1 MFNCNI
7 YKILH
12 YSSINMSI
20 FDRFRATKRR
30 GKGKRLEITY
40 LNILTDN
47 QKKII
52 ESYKFRAMAAESES
66 KALRKTLFD
75 LDDMQRDLGID
86 AFDQNDSPI
95 ISNGA
100 FNFSDL
106 IIKVLKGL
114 KHDSIPGG
122 KTTLGAAQ
130 EFISS
135 QSNEINALASH
146 QIQNLVKNQTEN
158 QVIPK

>member
-1 MFNCNI
+1 
-7 YKILH
+7 
-12 YSSINMSI
+12 MSI
-20 FDRFRATKRR
+20 LNIFRASKTHYKRTKE
-30 GKGKRLEITY
+30 EIQHFK
-40 LNILTDN
+40 ILTDN

-52 ESYKFRAMAAESES
+52 ESYKFRALAAESES

-95 ISNGA
+95 ISNGT

-114 KHDSIPGG
+114 KHDSVPGG

-130 EFISS
+130 DFISS

-146 QIQNLVKNQTEN
+146 QIQNIVKNQTEN

>member
-1 MFNCNI
+1 
-7 YKILH
+7 
-12 YSSINMSI
+12 MSI
-20 FDRFRATKRR
+20 LNIFKASKTHYKRTKE
-30 GKGKRLEITY
+30 EIQHFK
-40 LNILTDN
+40 ILTDN

-52 ESYKFRAMAAESES
+52 ESYKFRALAAESES

-86 AFDQNDSPI
+86 AFEQNDSPI
-95 ISNGA
+95 ISNGT

-114 KHDSIPGG
+114 KHDSVPGG

-130 EFISS
+130 DFISS

>member
-1 MFNCNI
+1 
-7 YKILH
+7 
-12 YSSINMSI
+12 MSI
-20 FDRFRATKRR
+20 LNIFKASKTHYKRTKE
-30 GKGKRLEITY
+30 EIQHSK
-40 LNILTDN
+40 ILTDN

-52 ESYKFRAMAAESES
+52 ESYKFRALAAESES

-95 ISNGA
+95 ISNGT

-114 KHDSIPGG
+114 KHDSVPGG

-130 EFISS
+130 DFISS

-146 QIQNLVKNQTEN
+146 QIQNIVKNQTEN

>member
-1 MFNCNI
+1 
-7 YKILH
+7 
-12 YSSINMSI
+12 MSI
-20 FDRFRATKRR
+20 LNIFKASKTHYKRTKE
-30 GKGKRLEITY
+30 EIQHFK
-40 LNILTDN
+40 ILTDN

-52 ESYKFRAMAAESES
+52 ESYKFRALAAESES

-86 AFDQNDSPI
+86 AFEQNDSPI

>member
-1 MFNCNI
+1 
-7 YKILH
+7 
-12 YSSINMSI
+12 MSI
-20 FDRFRATKRR
+20 LNIFKASKTHYKRTKE
-30 GKGKRLEITY
+30 EIQHFK
-40 LNILTDN
+40 ILTDN

-52 ESYKFRAMAAESES
+52 ESYKFRALAAESES

-86 AFDQNDSPI
+86 AFEQNDSPI

-106 IIKVLKGL
+106 LVKVLKGL
-114 KHDSIPGG
+114 KPDSIPGG
-122 KTTLGAAQ
+122 KNTLAAASDL
-130 EFISS
+130 IAS

>member
-1 MFNCNI
+1 
-7 YKILH
+7 
-12 YSSINMSI
+12 MSI
-20 FDRFRATKRR
+20 LNIFKASKTHYKRTKE
-30 GKGKRLEITY
+30 EIQHFK
-40 LNILTDN
+40 ILTDN

-52 ESYKFRAMAAESES
+52 ESYKFRALAAESES

-86 AFDQNDSPI
+86 AFEQNDSPI

-130 EFISS
+130 DFISS

-146 QIQNLVKNQTEN
+146 QIQNIVKNQTEN

>member
-1 MFNCNI
+1 
-7 YKILH
+7 
-12 YSSINMSI
+12 MSI
-20 FDRFRATKRR
+20 LNIFRASKTHYKRTKE
-30 GKGKRLEITY
+30 EIQHFK
-40 LNILTDN
+40 ILTDN

-66 KALRKTLFD
+66 KALRKSLFD
-75 LDDMQRDLGID
+75 LDDLQRDLGID

-106 IIKVLKGL
+106 LVKVLKGL
-114 KHDSIPGG
+114 KPDSIPGG
-122 KTTLGAAQ
+122 KNTLAAASDL
-130 EFISS
+130 IAS
-135 QSNEINALASH
+135 QSMEINALASN
-146 QIQNLVKNQTEN
+146 QIQNIVKNQTEN

>member
-1 MFNCNI
+1 
-7 YKILH
+7 
-12 YSSINMSI
+12 MSI
-20 FDRFRATKRR
+20 LNIFKASKTHYKRTKE
-30 GKGKRLEITY
+30 EIQHFK
-40 LNILTDN
+40 ILTDN

-52 ESYKFRAMAAESES
+52 ESYKFRALAAESES

-130 EFISS
+130 DFISS

-146 QIQNLVKNQTEN
+146 QIQNIVKNQTEN

>member
-1 MFNCNI
+1 
-7 YKILH
+7 
-12 YSSINMSI
+12 MSI
-20 FDRFRATKRR
+20 LNIFKASKTHYKRTKE
-30 GKGKRLEITY
+30 EIQHFK
-40 LNILTDN
+40 ILTDN

-66 KALRKTLFD
+66 KALRKSLFD
-75 LDDMQRDLGID
+75 LDDLQRDLGID

-95 ISNGA
+95 ISNGS

-106 IIKVLKGL
+106 LVKVLKGL
-114 KHDSIPGG
+114 KPDNIPGG
-122 KTTLGAAQ
+122 KNTLAAASDL
-130 EFISS
+130 IAS
-135 QSNEINALASH
+135 QSMEINALASN

>member
-1 MFNCNI
+1 
-7 YKILH
+7 
-12 YSSINMSI
+12 MSI
-20 FDRFRATKRR
+20 LNIFKASKTHYKRTKE
-30 GKGKRLEITY
+30 EIQHFK
-40 LNILTDN
+40 ILTDN

-52 ESYKFRAMAAESES
+52 ESYKFRALAAESES

-86 AFDQNDSPI
+86 AFEQNDSPI

-130 EFISS
+130 DFISS

-146 QIQNLVKNQTEN
+146 QIQNIVKNQTEN
-158 QVIPK
+158 QVISK

>member
-1 MFNCNI
+1 
-7 YKILH
+7 
-12 YSSINMSI
+12 MSI
-20 FDRFRATKRR
+20 LNIFKASKTHYKRTKE
-30 GKGKRLEITY
+30 EIQHFK
-40 LNILTDN
+40 ILTDN

-52 ESYKFRAMAAESES
+52 ESYKFRALAAESES

-86 AFDQNDSPI
+86 AFDQNESPI

-130 EFISS
+130 DFISS

-146 QIQNLVKNQTEN
+146 QIQNIVKNQTEN

>member
-1 MFNCNI
+1 
-7 YKILH
+7 
-12 YSSINMSI
+12 MSI
-20 FDRFRATKRR
+20 LNIFKASKTHYKRTKE
-30 GKGKRLEITY
+30 EIQHFK
-40 LNILTDN
+40 ILTDN

-52 ESYKFRAMAAESES
+52 ESYKFRALAAESES

-86 AFDQNDSPI
+86 AFEQNDSPI

-114 KHDSIPGG
+114 KHDSVPGG

-130 EFISS
+130 DFISS

-146 QIQNLVKNQTEN
+146 QIQNIVKNQTEN

>member
-1 MFNCNI
+1 
-7 YKILH
+7 
-12 YSSINMSI
+12 MSI
-20 FDRFRATKRR
+20 LNIFKASKTHYKRTKE
-30 GKGKRLEITY
+30 EIQHFK
-40 LNILTDN
+40 ILTDN
-47 QKKII
+47 QMKII
-52 ESYKFRAMAAESES
+52 ESYKFRALAAESES

-86 AFDQNDSPI
+86 AFEQNDSPI

-130 EFISS
+130 DFISS

-146 QIQNLVKNQTEN
+146 QIQNIVKNQTEN

>member
-1 MFNCNI
+1 
-7 YKILH
+7 
-12 YSSINMSI
+12 MSI
-20 FDRFRATKRR
+20 LNIFKASKTRHKRTKE
-30 GKGKRLEITY
+30 EIQH
-40 LNILTDN
+40 LNILTSN

-52 ESYKFRAMAAESES
+52 ESYKFRALAAESES

-86 AFDQNDSPI
+86 AFEQNDSPI

-106 IIKVLKGL
+106 LVKVLKGL
-114 KHDSIPGG
+114 KPDTIPGG
-122 KTTLGAAQ
+122 KNTLAAASDL
-130 EFISS
+130 ISS

-146 QIQNLVKNQTEN
+146 QIQNIVKNQTEN
-158 QVIPK
+158 QVISK

>member
-1 MFNCNI
+1 
-7 YKILH
+7 
-12 YSSINMSI
+12 MSI
-20 FDRFRATKRR
+20 LNIFKASKTHYKRTKE
-30 GKGKRLEITY
+30 EIQHFK
-40 LNILTDN
+40 ILTDN

-52 ESYKFRAMAAESES
+52 ESYKFRALAAESES

-86 AFDQNDSPI
+86 AFDQENNSPI

-106 IIKVLKGL
+106 LVKVLKGL
-114 KHDSIPGG
+114 KPDSIPGG
-122 KTTLGAAQ
+122 RNTLAAASDL
-130 EFISS
+130 IAS

-146 QIQNLVKNQTEN
+146 QIQNIVKNQTEN

>member
-1 MFNCNI
+1 
-7 YKILH
+7 
-12 YSSINMSI
+12 MSI
-20 FDRFRATKRR
+20 LNIFKASKTRHKRTKE
-30 GKGKRLEITY
+30 EIQH
-40 LNILTDN
+40 LNILTSN

-52 ESYKFRAMAAESES
+52 ESYKFRALAAESES

-86 AFDQNDSPI
+86 AFEQNDSPI

-130 EFISS
+130 DFISS

-146 QIQNLVKNQTEN
+146 QIQNIVKNQTEN
-158 QVIPK
+158 QVISK

>member
-1 MFNCNI
+1 
-7 YKILH
+7 
-12 YSSINMSI
+12 MSI
-20 FDRFRATKRR
+20 LNIFKASKTHYKRTKE
-30 GKGKRLEITY
+30 EIQHFK
-40 LNILTDN
+40 ILTDN

-52 ESYKFRAMAAESES
+52 ESYKFRALAAESES

-95 ISNGA
+95 ISNGT

-114 KHDSIPGG
+114 KHDSVPGG

-130 EFISS
+130 DFISS

-146 QIQNLVKNQTEN
+146 QIQNIVKNQTEN

>member
-1 MFNCNI
+1 
-7 YKILH
+7 
-12 YSSINMSI
+12 MSI
-20 FDRFRATKRR
+20 LNIFRASKTHYKRTKE
-30 GKGKRLEITY
+30 EIQHFK
-40 LNILTDN
+40 ILTDN

-66 KALRKTLFD
+66 KALRKSLFD
-75 LDDMQRDLGID
+75 LDDLQRDLGID

-106 IIKVLKGL
+106 LVKVLKGL
-114 KHDSIPGG
+114 KPDSIPGG
-122 KTTLGAAQ
+122 KNTLAAASDL
-130 EFISS
+130 IAS
-135 QSNEINALASH
+135 QSMEINALASN
-146 QIQNLVKNQTEN
+146 QIQNIVKNQTDN

>member
-1 MFNCNI
+1 
-7 YKILH
+7 
-12 YSSINMSI
+12 MSI
-20 FDRFRATKRR
+20 LNIFKASKTHYKRTKE
-30 GKGKRLEITY
+30 EIQHFK
-40 LNILTDN
+40 ILTDN

-52 ESYKFRAMAAESES
+52 ESYKFRALAAESES

-95 ISNGA
+95 ISNGT

-114 KHDSIPGG
+114 KHDSVPGG

-130 EFISS
+130 DFISS

-146 QIQNLVKNQTEN
+146 QIQNIVKNQTEN
-158 QVIPK
+158 QVISK

>member
-1 MFNCNI
+1 
-7 YKILH
+7 
-12 YSSINMSI
+12 MSI
-20 FDRFRATKRR
+20 LNIFKASKTHYKRTKE
-30 GKGKRLEITY
+30 EIQHFK
-40 LNILTDN
+40 ILTDN

-52 ESYKFRAMAAESES
+52 ESYKFRALAAESES

-86 AFDQNDSPI
+86 AFEQNDSPI

-130 EFISS
+130 DFISS

-146 QIQNLVKNQTEN
+146 QIQNIVKNQAEN